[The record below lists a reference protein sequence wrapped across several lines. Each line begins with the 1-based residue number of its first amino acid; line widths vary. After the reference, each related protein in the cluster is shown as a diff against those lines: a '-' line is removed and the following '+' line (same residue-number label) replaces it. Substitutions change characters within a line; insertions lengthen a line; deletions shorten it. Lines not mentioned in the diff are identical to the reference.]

1 MAYNTGMIKKK
12 TTTMKPS
19 FKPKKVLSVRQKELM
34 KTHSKHHTKKHL
46 NLMNKLMLKGFC
58 FEQAHE
64 LAKKNIGK

>member
-1 MAYNTGMIKKK
+1 
-12 TTTMKPS
+12 MKPS

-34 KTHSKHHTKKHL
+34 KTHKNHHSKKHL
-46 NLMNKLMLKGFC
+46 DFMKKKMLEGFC

>member
-1 MAYNTGMIKKK
+1 
-12 TTTMKPS
+12 MKPS
-19 FKPKKVLSVRQKELM
+19 FKPRKALSIRQKDLM

-46 NLMNKLMLKGFC
+46 DFMKKKMLEGFC